1 MGDRS
6 RFGGYAVVSR
16 ESKVDAAEEE
26 GDDAAAAAKAAA
38 GGSEEGSP
46 GAGSTAGGVETTMEV
61 SSAGGLAIASPRDSI
76 AEESALLTTANPSE
90 ATKDGAEPTIYDDQA
105 AAPAGRWRW
114 AMSVMACTMWLVCY
128 ADRTNISLAIVE
140 MEEEFGWSESVDG
153 VVLSSFFFVSRR
165 PLTPPSLP
173 THCQPSRLSRP
184 T

>member
-1 MGDRS
+1 M
-6 RFGGYAVVSR
+6 
-16 ESKVDAAEEE
+16 
-26 GDDAAAAAKAAA
+26 
-38 GGSEEGSP
+38 
-46 GAGSTAGGVETTMEV
+46 ETTMEV

-105 AAPAGRWRW
+105 GAPAGRWRW

-165 PLTPPSLP
+165 PPHPTHLP
-173 THCQPSRLSRP
+173 TH
-184 T
+184 

>member
-1 MGDRS
+1 MCIRDR
-6 RFGGYAVVSR
+6 
-16 ESKVDAAEEE
+16 

-46 GAGSTAGGVETTMEV
+46 GAGSTAGGMETTMEV

-105 AAPAGRWRW
+105 GAPAGRWRW

-165 PLTPPSLP
+165 PPHPACP
-173 THCQPSRLSRP
+173 FTH
-184 T
+184 